1 MTQIERS
8 DIARTLD
15 SLALALADHEHSW
28 SDELRDFYER
38 ATAALTAC
46 DCKVTDSSASG

>member
-8 DIARTLD
+8 DIARTMD
-15 SLALALADHEHSW
+15 ALALALANHEHNW
-28 SDELRDFYER
+28 SDELRASYER
-38 ATAALTAC
+38 ATATLKAC